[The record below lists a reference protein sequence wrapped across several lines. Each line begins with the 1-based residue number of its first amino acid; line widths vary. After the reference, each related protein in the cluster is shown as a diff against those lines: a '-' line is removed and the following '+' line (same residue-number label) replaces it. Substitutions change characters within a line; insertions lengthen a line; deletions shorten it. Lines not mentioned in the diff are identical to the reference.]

1 MEIIK
6 NYWPL
11 ALTMWAFS
19 SIIYI
24 LIKIKILL
32 NQKKLYFLKTKGR
45 QSTIHE
51 LVRNF
56 LPTNEDF
63 IKILIARKGY
73 QNHPSKQSNQKYQ
86 KDKIKVVVIEDK
98 AYWVQDN
105 TFYETIVTEDGN
117 IDQSLAKPINID
129 EMKKEDVERLMLI
142 LDDLK
147 REDQ

>member
-24 LIKIKILL
+24 LIKIKLLL
-32 NQKKLYFLKTKGR
+32 NQKKRYFLKTKGR

-86 KDKIKVVVIEDK
+86 KDKI
-98 AYWVQDN
+98 
-105 TFYETIVTEDGN
+105 
-117 IDQSLAKPINID
+117 SLAGH
-129 EMKKEDVERLMLI
+129 
-142 LDDLK
+142 
-147 REDQ
+147 